1 MNTNRSLKVPWFL
14 ILILAL
20 LFILSL
26 AWFSYENYRAGSVPW
41 QIATSAILLSIP
53 LGLTNFS
60 IGVLVMATRQKRSQ
74 GEISGRLA
82 KFIYWTPRIAG
93 ILITVFVALFALDVF
108 SEGASFWEMLGGF
121 LIHASPAI
129 AMAILLAFAWR
140 WEQVGFYAFL
150 LAAIYFLR
158 FMLWNP
164 LQNIPIFLIFSLPML
179 VIALLFWANWR
190 WRDEIRSTK
199 KSG

>member
-1 MNTNRSLKVPWFL
+1 MNTNRPLKIPWFL
-14 ILILAL
+14 VLILVL

-26 AWFSYENYRAGSVPW
+26 AWFSYDNYRAGSVPW
-41 QIATSAILLSIP
+41 QIASSAILLSIP

-60 IGVLVMATRQKRSQ
+60 IGVLVMAVRQKRSQ

-82 KFIYWTPRIAG
+82 KFIYWTPRFAG
-93 ILITVFVALFALDVF
+93 ILITMFVALFALDVF

-179 VIALLFWANWR
+179 VIALLFLANWQ
-190 WRDEIRSTK
+190 WREEIRSIK